1 MNYISYN
8 PYAKHSDMG
17 QMIVDEIASIYP
29 YIRVPGLT
37 LQSIGLIPT
46 EDFFWVGIS
55 KSSVPMNRRK
65 TRTFT
70 RCPVYFYGG
79 KRVFLYSVTENMY
92 AKDFYYVP
100 DDELIHIQRMD

>member
-8 PYAKHSDMG
+8 PCATYDDAEQARIDDL
-17 QMIVDEIASIYP
+17 ISIYP
-29 YIRVPGLT
+29 YIHVPGLT

-70 RCPVYFYGG
+70 RCPVYFYDG

-92 AKDFYYVP
+92 AEDFYYVP
-100 DDELIHIQRMD
+100 DDELIHVQRMD